1 MAAADV
7 HVSSETETA
16 TVLIVDDERNVADV
30 YALRLDG
37 YDTRV
42 AYSGAGA
49 LEQYDETV
57 DVVLLDRRM
66 PDLSGREVL
75 EQIRAQ
81 DGECRVIMLTAVD
94 PGLDIIEMP
103 FDEYLCKP
111 IDKADLVDA
120 IERQRAIQQY
130 DEQVSEYL
138 ELTAKLATLE
148 SELSPQR
155 LDEHDEVARLR
166 ERADRLKSEMD
177 GTLGDVDVIERSL
190 RDIDGTEAG

>member
-30 YALRLDG
+30 YALRLDE

-42 AYSGAGA
+42 AYSGEEA
-49 LEQYDETV
+49 LEQYDKTV

-75 EQIRAQ
+75 EQIRAR

-148 SELSPQR
+148 SEHSPQH
-155 LDEHDEVARLR
+155 LEEHDGIARLR
-166 ERADRLKSEMD
+166 KRAERLKSEMD

-190 RDIDGTEAG
+190 RDIDETEAG

>member
-1 MAAADV
+1 M
-7 HVSSETETA
+7 SSETETA

-30 YALRLDG
+30 YALRLDE

-42 AYSGAGA
+42 AYSGEEA

-75 EQIRAQ
+75 EQIRARN
-81 DGECRVIMLTAVD
+81 GECRVIMLTAVD

-148 SELSPQR
+148 SEHSPQR
-155 LDEHDEVARLR
+155 LDEHDGIARLR
-166 ERADRLKSEMD
+166 ERAERLKSEMD

-190 RDIDGTEAG
+190 RDIDETEVG